1 MEQKKVPV
9 SYRAVLARVNRI
21 LAKEEKAFR
30 VSRSQGER
38 SNLGD
43 AYILDTSKNEVV
55 DSRVSLKD
63 LAAKLGAIKA
73 FEEMADE

>member
-9 SYRAVLARVNRI
+9 SHRAVLARVNRI
-21 LAKEEKAFR
+21 LAKEEKTFR